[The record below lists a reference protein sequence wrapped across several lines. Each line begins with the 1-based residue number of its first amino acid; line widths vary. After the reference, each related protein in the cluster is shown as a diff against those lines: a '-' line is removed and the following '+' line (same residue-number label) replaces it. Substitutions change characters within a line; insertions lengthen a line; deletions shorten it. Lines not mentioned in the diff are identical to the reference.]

1 MPVFAETGFVIP
13 LKGGRSNAFQCQS
26 SFFCCAMSRTI
37 SSGCWK
43 QSCVLAVCWGD
54 GRWPCKK
61 GAEETC
67 TLRLVTNWNY
77 PLYRVM
83 KLGVL
88 NSDAIKCPYWRA
100 ESRTWCPCLGCIDVR
115 CEWIHQIGPTL
126 ARRRHGWQVKSCN
139 RLSIYYIDNKTSSV
153 SGLGHGTRI
162 HNLLVGFWFFCIFLY
177 LFVRN
182 LWGDFSRCPCSLS
195 RRLTP
200 LGNHLAQLPVD
211 AGCAKLLATWSKGF

>member
-13 LKGGRSNAFQCQS
+13 LKGGRSNAFQCQR

-61 GAEETC
+61 GPEETC

-162 HNLLVGFWFFCIFLY
+162 HNLLVGFWCFLY
-177 LFVRN
+177 LFVSVCKESLRR
-182 LWGDFSRCPCSLS
+182 LQSLS
-195 RRLTP
+195 VQPAQAPHTSGKP
-200 LGNHLAQLPVD
+200 LGSTSG
-211 AGCAKLLATWSKGF
+211 GCWLCQASGNLE

>member
-1 MPVFAETGFVIP
+1 
-13 LKGGRSNAFQCQS
+13 
-26 SFFCCAMSRTI
+26 MSRTI

-54 GRWPCKK
+54 GRWPWKK
-61 GAEETC
+61 GPEETC
-67 TLRLVTNWNY
+67 TLRYASASHELELSTLI

-139 RLSIYYIDNKTSSV
+139 RLAIYYIDNKTSSV

-162 HNLLVGFWFFCIFLY
+162 HNLLVGFWCFFY
-177 LFVRN
+177 LFV
-182 LWGDFSRCPCSLS
+182 SVCKESL
-195 RRLTP
+195 RRLQLLSVQPAQAPHTSGKP
-200 LGNHLAQLPVD
+200 LGSTSG
-211 AGCAKLLATWSKGF
+211 GCWLCQASGNLE

>member
-139 RLSIYYIDNKTSSV
+139 RLSIYYIDNKTSKR
-153 SGLGHGTRI
+153 LGIRSRDTHTQSTCR
-162 HNLLVGFWFFCIFLY
+162 LLIFLY
-177 LFVRN
+177 LFVSVCKESLRR
-182 LWGDFSRCPCSLS
+182 LQSLS
-195 RRLTP
+195 VQPAQAPHTSGKP
-200 LGNHLAQLPVD
+200 LGSTSR
-211 AGCAKLLATWSKGF
+211 GCWLCQASGNLE